1 MRKVKQ
7 FTLRIN
13 GRGDLLAEITTA
25 LWEKGVNILA
35 FASDVQGR
43 EGLLHLVAD
52 TIPLARKIFAE
63 NGWDATEVEVVIV
76 SLPNKPGSLA
86 LLASKLTKA
95 GVKIEYVYTG
105 PGETRGETCAYL
117 GVSDLARALEIL
129 R

>member
-1 MRKVKQ
+1 MRKAKQ

-13 GRGDLLAEITTA
+13 GRGGLLAQITTA

-35 FASDVQGR
+35 FASDVHGR
-43 EGLLHLVAD
+43 EGMLHLVVD
-52 TIPLARKIFAE
+52 NMPLAKKIFAE
-63 NGWDATEVEVVIV
+63 NGWDAIEEEVIML

-95 GVKIEYVYTG
+95 RMKVEYIYTG
-105 PGETRGETCAYL
+105 PGETSGETYAYL